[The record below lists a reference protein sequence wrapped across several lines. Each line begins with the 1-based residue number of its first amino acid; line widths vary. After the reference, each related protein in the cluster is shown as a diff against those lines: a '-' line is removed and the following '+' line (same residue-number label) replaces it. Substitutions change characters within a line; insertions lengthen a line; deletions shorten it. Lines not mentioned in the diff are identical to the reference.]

1 MEPTFTLHNKA
12 RMILNKI
19 DKPERF
25 DIVVF
30 HAQASDY
37 IKRVIGLPGN
47 RIEYKDD
54 MLYING
60 ELY

>member
-1 MEPTFTLHNKA
+1 
-12 RMILNKI
+12 MILNKI